1 MIELKECPIHGLTQF
16 AFYENSSHKGQ
27 FKCNKCESE
36 LAVIKNQ
43 KRKLKAVE
51 YKGGKCKICGYDK
64 NISALEFHHLNPNEK
79 DFTISG
85 TKCGWND
92 LQKELDKCIMICAN
106 CHRAIHNPHS
116 TPENLNHLIQLHN
129 IKTELK
135 KEVSKRNRKSKYN
148 FSLEELESKRLE
160 CANWQEVANFY
171 NISLATLKR
180 HRQKLKNS
188 F

>member
-1 MIELKECPIHGLTQF
+1 M
-16 AFYENSSHKGQ
+16 
-27 FKCNKCESE
+27 
-36 LAVIKNQ
+36 
-43 KRKLKAVE
+43 
-51 YKGGKCKICGYDK
+51 CGYDK
-64 NISALEFHHLNPNEK
+64 NISALEFHHLDPNEK

-106 CHRAIHNPHS
+106 CHREIHNPHS
-116 TPENLNHLIQLHN
+116 TFENLNHLIQLHN
-129 IKTELK
+129 VKTELK
-135 KEVSKRNRKSKYN
+135 KEVSKRNRKSKYK

-180 HRQKLKNS
+180 HRQELKNA

>member
-16 AFYENSSHKGQ
+16 TFYKNSSHKGQ

-36 LAVIKNQ
+36 LAVLKNQ

-51 YKGGKCKICGYDK
+51 YKGGKCEICGYNK
-64 NISALEFHHLNPNEK
+64 NISALEFHHLDPNEK

-106 CHRAIHNPHS
+106 CHREIHNPHS
-116 TPENLNHLIQLHN
+116 TSENLSHLIQLHDV
-129 IKTELK
+129 KTELK
-135 KEVSKRNRKSKYN
+135 KEVSKRNRKSKYK

-171 NISLATLKR
+171 NMSLATLKR
-180 HRQKLKNS
+180 HRQELKNS